1 MPEDKALKVK
11 IFYTIRKFKWTYP
24 VLDTDCIMNK
34 ICHKFEAMEKEY
46 SEFNDGRNMLLD
58 YVIQD
63 TELDKDKLMYI
74 KKYIQIYKR
83 HRKFVIKNN
92 NVPSG
97 SSNNVVA
104 KDTKQR
110 LDSLLEYTRKN
121 IYGVF
126 EKGTDRQ
133 LILTYLLKVMK
144 GAKNEQYI
152 WEIMDNNL
160 LSIIPQKKYQ
170 DKKGEC

>member
-1 MPEDKALKVK
+1 
-11 IFYTIRKFKWTYP
+11 
-24 VLDTDCIMNK
+24 MNK

-63 TELDKDKLMYI
+63 AELEEDRLMML

-97 SSNNVVA
+97 SNGNVVA
-104 KDTKQR
+104 KDTKER
-110 LDSLLEYTRKN
+110 LDSLLEYTKKN
-121 IYGVF
+121 IYGIF
-126 EKGTDRQ
+126 AEGTDIQ

-144 GAKNEQYI
+144 SEKDEQHV
-152 WEIMDNNL
+152 WEIMGNDL
-160 LSIIPQKKYQ
+160 LSIIPKKKYQ
-170 DKKGEC
+170 EKKENTD